1 MTRPDLPPL
10 NTLLPFEATVR
21 HASMTRAAQE
31 LHVTH
36 GAVSRQVQN
45 LEKALGTPLF
55 ERGARSLRP
64 TPQARRLAAAVRDAL
79 DLIESAAREVSGRDR
94 GTGPLALSCEP
105 TLLMRWLIP
114 RLPDLAARHPG
125 LTVHLSAGGG
135 PVAFARDTVD
145 VALRRDDFPVP
156 GGVSRVP
163 LFEEWIGPVCRPGLA
178 TRLLD
183 GEPVP
188 LLHTSTRPTAWD
200 DWRRLT
206 GHARVTDRAT
216 TSEGAAARASTPSQ
230 APNPVPNQAP
240 NPARNHAPN
249 PAPDQ
254 APNPARTHTPLA
266 APDQTPAAAPVAAPN
281 HAPVAPPDQTFEH
294 FYLALQA
301 AVAGVGVAVGPYALV
316 HDDLVRGQLAAPYGF
331 VADGTG
337 YGLLSPRPPE
347 HDGRT
352 ATLLGWLREQAASLT
367 PPAGERFGS
376 A

>member
-1 MTRPDLPPL
+1 MSRPDLPPL

-21 HASMTRAAQE
+21 HASMTRAARE

-94 GTGPLALSCEP
+94 DAGPLALSCEP

-114 RLPDLAARHPG
+114 RLPDLAARHPE

-145 VALRRDDFPVP
+145 AAVRRDDFPVP
-156 GGVSRVP
+156 DGVTRVP
-163 LFEEWIGPVCRPGLA
+163 LFDEWIGPVCRPELA
-178 TRLLD
+178 ERLRL
-183 GEPVP
+183 GEPVA
-188 LLHTSTRPTAWD
+188 LLHTSTRPAAWD
-200 DWRRLT
+200 DWRRLS
-206 GHARVTDRAT
+206 GR
-216 TSEGAAARASTPSQ
+216 GPARA
-230 APNPVPNQAP
+230 AE
-240 NPARNHAPN
+240 
-249 PAPDQ
+249 
-254 APNPARTHTPLA
+254 
-266 APDQTPAAAPVAAPN
+266 
-281 HAPVAPPDQTFEH
+281 QTFEH

-301 AVAGVGVAVGPYALV
+301 AAAGVGVSIGPYALV

-337 YGLLSPRPPE
+337 YGLLTPGPPE
-347 HDGRT
+347 RDART
-352 ATLLGWLREQAASLT
+352 AALLGWLREQATALV
-367 PPAGERFGS
+367 PPPTERS
-376 A
+376 V